1 MLLVLVDMDARR
13 LNGVHF
19 VSHLFA
25 IRCLLIT
32 NNRIVTTFDNI
43 CELKN
48 IYIATSS
55 KNEYDPV
62 IHGSPGMCIFHL

>member
-1 MLLVLVDMDARR
+1 MLLVLVNVDTCW

-32 NNRIVTTFDNI
+32 NNRIMTTFDNI
-43 CELKN
+43 CEFKN

-62 IHGSPGMCIFHL
+62 IHGPPGMCIFYL